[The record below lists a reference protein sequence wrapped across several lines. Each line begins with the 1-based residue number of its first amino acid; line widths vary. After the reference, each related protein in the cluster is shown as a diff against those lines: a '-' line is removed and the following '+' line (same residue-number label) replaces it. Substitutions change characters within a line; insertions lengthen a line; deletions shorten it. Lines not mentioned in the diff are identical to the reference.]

1 MVSRTTTVRILS
13 ALALVGAAHAQHG
26 TPRNESCSHAEGTC
40 SKPQH
45 VTAGLPLLL
54 VGSDQALL
62 GHIDMELDSAA
73 MRPAAFPSF
82 LPADSLGASALID
95 LPQPRLTRRD
105 VKNSSTQGAAP
116 LMMGSLGGAAMD
128 ALGLF

>member
-1 MVSRTTTVRILS
+1 MVSRTTVTRILA
-13 ALALVGAAHAQHG
+13 ALALVGTVHAQEGIPH
-26 TPRNESCSHAEGTC
+26 NESCSHAEGTC

-45 VTAGLPLLL
+45 VTSGLPSLL

-62 GHIDMELDSAA
+62 GHIDKNFGSAA

-82 LPADSLGASALID
+82 LPADSLGASAPID
-95 LPQPRLTRRD
+95 LPQPRLTSSN
-105 VKNSSTQGAAP
+105 KNGNTQGASP
-116 LMMGSLGGAAMD
+116 LMMGSMSGGAME